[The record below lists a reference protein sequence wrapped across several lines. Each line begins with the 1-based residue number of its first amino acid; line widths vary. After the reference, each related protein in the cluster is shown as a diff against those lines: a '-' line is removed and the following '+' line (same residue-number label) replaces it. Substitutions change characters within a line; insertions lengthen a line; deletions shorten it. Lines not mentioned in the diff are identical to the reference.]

1 MELNLC
7 SIVDFLLSVGITIGA
22 SPDDADA
29 RPVCPLQ
36 PRAVEEHTLMNHRLI
51 PPPSL
56 DESTFERLL
65 RQLAGLKPVMA
76 GEVVVD
82 LEQVRFVDPYG
93 MVGLLALARFL
104 RQQGLRPALMLP
116 RSDDVMKY
124 LDRMDFSRHAEQLYA
139 INLTTLWAEGEYARS
154 THSDVLLEITPIAR
168 SEDIH
173 YIVERVRERAQHILS
188 QNLHY
193 AQTAIDGFVVAL
205 SEVCQNIPEHSE
217 DVGYVAIQKYFY
229 GRRLGKN
236 VVKIAVMDLGV
247 GFQASLAPK
256 YADRAADWT
265 DEAALRLA
273 IFQGASRYDDPGRG
287 QGLSAVRRFI
297 ERWHGKLMI
306 RSGTARVGLSP
317 AWERSATQRSG
328 LIAFPGTQVSIVL
341 PEL

>member
-1 MELNLC
+1 M
-7 SIVDFLLSVGITIGA
+7 V
-22 SPDDADA
+22 
-29 RPVCPLQ
+29 
-36 PRAVEEHTLMNHRLI
+36 HRLI
-51 PPPSL
+51 PPTSL
-56 DESTFERLL
+56 DESTFERLI
-65 RQLAGLKPVMA
+65 RQLKDL
-76 GEVVVD
+76 GEIATGEIAID

-104 RQQGLRPALMLP
+104 RQQTLTPVLMLP
-116 RSDDVMKY
+116 RSGEVMKY
-124 LDRMDFSRHAEQLYA
+124 LDRMDFSRHAEQLCTLDLA
-139 INLTTLWAEGEYARS
+139 TLWAEGEYSRS
-154 THSDVLLEITPIAR
+154 THSDVLLEITPITR

-173 YIVERVRERAQHILS
+173 YIVDRVRDRAQTILS

-247 GFQASLAPK
+247 GFQASLAPR
-256 YADRAADWT
+256 YAIHTAAWT
-265 DEAALRLA
+265 DVAALRLA
-273 IFQGASRYDDPGRG
+273 IFEGATRYDDPGRG

-317 AWERSATQRSG
+317 DWDRTATQQIG
-328 LIAFPGTQVSIVL
+328 LVPFPGTQVSIVL